1 MHTQKRAEYGVFIL
15 KLILSYLPVHLISPS
30 LYLPDTQIK
39 HFSHSPSGKYLC
51 CLSCTSGT
59 TTRQCGLHPHLH
71 FNSQSYAMADECG
84 EDGREHIRW
93 TGKYDNISFRIKT
106 PYWHTEPVHLIS
118 PVNNIYWR
126 REAPDTEQA
135 ATNQ

>member
-1 MHTQKRAEYGVFIL
+1 MTTDWLVLRILDLGISKLTYGVFIL

-39 HFSHSPSGKYLC
+39 HFFP
-51 CLSCTSGT
+51 LSQWEIPLLPVTYVWHQYQAVWPPPT
-59 TTRQCGLHPHLH
+59 PARQ
-71 FNSQSYAMADECG
+71 SSMAGECG

-106 PYWHTEPVHLIS
+106 PHWNT
-118 PVNNIYWR
+118 
-126 REAPDTEQA
+126 
-135 ATNQ
+135 